1 MADYKDIKGGTIQN
15 FAGDPPAPIA
25 GQVWYDNAAAVFQF
39 RAVNPAGAW
48 ATGNN
53 MNTARSAV
61 AGCGTQTAA
70 LVVAGQ
76 SPSKANA
83 EKYDGT
89 SWTEVADV
97 NTARQDLGGSGTQT
111 AAIVF
116 GGEPRTAIA
125 ESWDNSSW
133 TEVGDLNTGRYGLG
147 GNSIGTSTAAL
158 AVGGLSPNVPVTNN
172 GIVGKRQTGLPIGKI
187 YSFNEDKEIIEE
199 DDIEEAVS
207 YAGAVGS
214 YDTPGFA
221 DSEFMGTGKGSGKK
235 GSTHSKTAYPGG
247 KFVKIKD
254 RCRKFPYCNQ
264 SPEAIKLYSENKVF
278 NESRILKTI
287 KKSNL
292 KIKK

>member
-15 FAGDPPAPIA
+15 FAGDPPAPIN
-25 GQVWYDNAAAVFQF
+25 GQVWYDNAAVAFQF

-53 MNTARSAV
+53 MNTARSAI

-70 LVVAGQ
+70 LAVAGQ
-76 SPSKANA
+76 HPSKANV

-133 TEVGDLNTGRYGLG
+133 TEVADLNTARYGLG

-158 AVGGLSPNVPVTNN
+158 AVGGLAPNSPNTNVESWD
-172 GIVGKRQTGLPIGKI
+172 GSSWT
-187 YSFNEDKEIIEE
+187 EIT
-199 DDIEEAVS
+199 DIN
-207 YAGAVGS
+207 
-214 YDTPGFA
+214 T
-221 DSEFMGTGKGSGKK
+221 
-235 GSTHSKTAYPGG
+235 
-247 KFVKIKD
+247 
-254 RCRKFPYCNQ
+254 
-264 SPEAIKLYSENKVF
+264 
-278 NESRILKTI
+278 SR
-287 KKSNL
+287 
-292 KIKK
+292 